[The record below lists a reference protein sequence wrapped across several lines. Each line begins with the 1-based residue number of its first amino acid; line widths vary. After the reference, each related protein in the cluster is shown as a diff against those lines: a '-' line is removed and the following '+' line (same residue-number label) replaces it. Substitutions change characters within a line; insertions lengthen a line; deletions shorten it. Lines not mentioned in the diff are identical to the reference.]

1 MARRELFNELV
12 EGINDI
18 NEFQDGKVTLRHYRV
33 DKKPSMVIDP
43 KLIVKIRGQMSQ
55 GVFARRLRISESTL
69 KNWEQGR
76 TKPPPTAA
84 ALIMM
89 VDRYPDTLDRLETL
103 P

>member
-1 MARRELFNELV
+1 MAKRKLFEELV
-12 EGINDI
+12 ESINNI
-18 NEFQDGKVTLRHYRV
+18 NEFRDGDVTLRRYHV
-33 DKKPSMVIDP
+33 DQKPPVVIDP
-43 KLIVKIRGQMSQ
+43 ELIVKIRGQMSQ

-69 KNWEQGR
+69 KDWEQGR

-89 VDRYPDTLDRLETL
+89 VDRFPDTLDRLETL